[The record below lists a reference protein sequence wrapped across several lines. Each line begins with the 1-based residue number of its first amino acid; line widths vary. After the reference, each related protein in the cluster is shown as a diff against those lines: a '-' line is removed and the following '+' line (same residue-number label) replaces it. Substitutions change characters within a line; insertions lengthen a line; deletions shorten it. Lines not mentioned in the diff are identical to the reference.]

1 MSTQVF
7 RQSGM
12 ESLSVEKLLD
22 GSTAIVDSRSK
33 SVHSLNASATLV
45 WEACAQGATF
55 TQIQTALES
64 QTRTAVDAEVIRQ
77 ALAQLQRVNL
87 IETDATFPVESVDLG
102 RRALLTRA
110 GTVGAIAIPVVLTLT
125 AAEQKAYAFQA
136 FSGTTTT
143 TTPAP
148 TTTLIG

>member
-1 MSTQVF
+1 MSTQIY
-7 RQSGM
+7 RQSGVGQ
-12 ESLSVEKLLD
+12 LSAEKLGD

-33 SVHSLNASATLV
+33 SVHSLNPTATLV
-45 WEACAQGATF
+45 WEACANGATLD
-55 TQIQTALES
+55 QIRKTLEAKTGAAASDAL
-64 QTRTAVDAEVIRQ
+64 VRQ
-77 ALAQLQRVNL
+77 ALEQLQRVNL
-87 IETDATFPVESVDLG
+87 IEAEGTFPVESVDLG

-136 FSGTTTT
+136 ISGTTT

-148 TTTLIG
+148 TTTIVIG